1 MTHKIS
7 NLSASYT
14 LRVPKFNYAHS
25 PFNTF
30 NEAKIKKSNY
40 KYNPIIF
47 LISAASSLIRG
58 MLTVKA
64 EERANIIDICSHW
77 WINDGYTR
85 NCLEEAEYLASLT
98 PVRLD
103 LLLSLTRQE
112 KREPPDEAKSEVGS
126 RFKVRVNL
134 MIGNNFVLF
143 SGVNIIP
150 KKTDFLDPKIIFC
163 PQF

>member
-1 MTHKIS
+1 MFKGYR
-7 NLSASYT
+7 NLL
-14 LRVPKFNYAHS
+14 LRQKL
-25 PFNTF
+25 
-30 NEAKIKKSNY
+30 KIKLYECS
-40 KYNPIIF
+40 IILLF

-126 RFKVRVNL
+126 RFRVRVHLGMGKNFL
-134 MIGNNFVLF
+134 MVQRKQEVCKFRNRFLKTFAF
-143 SGVNIIP
+143 SYTERSCI
-150 KKTDFLDPKIIFC
+150 KKLLS
-163 PQF
+163 

>member
-1 MTHKIS
+1 MSKRYR
-7 NLSASYT
+7 NLL
-14 LRVPKFNYAHS
+14 LRQKL
-25 PFNTF
+25 
-30 NEAKIKKSNY
+30 KIKFY
-40 KYNPIIF
+40 KCSIILLF

-126 RFKVRVNL
+126 RFRVRLHLGMGKNVVIFNVF
-134 MIGNNFVLF
+134 GLF
-143 SGVNIIP
+143 NGST
-150 KKTDFLDPKIIFC
+150 KTRSL
-163 PQF
+163 

>member
-1 MTHKIS
+1 
-7 NLSASYT
+7 
-14 LRVPKFNYAHS
+14 
-25 PFNTF
+25 
-30 NEAKIKKSNY
+30 
-40 KYNPIIF
+40 
-47 LISAASSLIRG
+47 

-126 RFKVRVNL
+126 RFRVRVHL
-134 MIGNNFVLF
+134 GMGNNFV
-143 SGVNIIP
+143 
-150 KKTDFLDPKIIFC
+150 IF
-163 PQF
+163 FNLKGFWTF

>member
-1 MTHKIS
+1 MQVYYLRWHQTYAAE
-7 NLSASYT
+7 NLI
-14 LRVPKFNYAHS
+14 KF
-25 PFNTF
+25 FF
-30 NEAKIKKSNY
+30 KSL
-40 KYNPIIF
+40 F
-47 LISAASSLIRG
+47 VSAASSLIRG

-112 KREPPDEAKSEVGS
+112 KREPPDEAKSEVCTVYS
-126 RFKVRVNL
+126 AYTVHYVHCTVYTVQCVHCTVCAL
-134 MIGNNFVLF
+134 
-143 SGVNIIP
+143 
-150 KKTDFLDPKIIFC
+150 
-163 PQF
+163 